1 MEYGRKSLSLSL
13 YITHTQRV
21 HTIVQIFSIHFWNN
35 DNNKMNSNFCH
46 MHKVMHMTMVLY
58 QAHLKITASVRSPS
72 SLLDYSTHYCS
83 GSFLSH
89 WAAQRQGSITFN
101 LISPAALALAP
112 LAGIVSTFRTVA
124 HTITDCFQIGRNI
137 IRVLEWQRERRE
149 KEGCEGHI
157 RALLV
162 SFEICR

>member
-1 MEYGRKSLSLSL
+1 MGIGIWREISLSLCI
-13 YITHTQRV
+13 YTHTQRV
-21 HTIVQIFSIHFWNN
+21 HMMLQIISIYFWKNN
-35 DNNKMNSNFCH
+35 NNKIIYAYYYGTLPSTSQNHCKCPVSS
-46 MHKVMHMTMVLY
+46 T
-58 QAHLKITASVRSPS
+58 ISPS
-72 SLLDYSTHYCS
+72 SLLDYSAHYCS

-149 KEGCEGHI
+149 KEGVWG
-157 RALLV
+157 V
-162 SFEICR
+162 Y